1 MSRDWLLQPRSDE
14 LFECLARMRDSRIG
28 SPNSECMTSPQRGY
42 GETEAV
48 EKVPDI
54 FRQDGPHNRESFY
67 LCILNLLRSVDQ
79 VIERRFRKTGSLQ
92 GSHAGSDKL

>member
-1 MSRDWLLQPRSDE
+1 V
-14 LFECLARMRDSRIG
+14 
-28 SPNSECMTSPQRGY
+28 TSPQRGY

-54 FRQDGPHNRESFY
+54 FRQDGPHNRESLY

-79 VIERRFRKTGSLQ
+79 VIERRF
-92 GSHAGSDKL
+92 